1 LNQGSFQRT
10 TLFSRK
16 KSKEIITI
24 KASKFRRAMSVIT
37 PQVCNNLSAAGK
49 PVAKRIIAVAPNIL
63 PRIFNENY
71 SSGRNSH
78 TNVNVQ
84 TGSGY

>member
-1 LNQGSFQRT
+1 M
-10 TLFSRK
+10 
-16 KSKEIITI
+16 E
-24 KASKFRRAMSVIT
+24 MSVII

-49 PVAKRIIAVAPNIL
+49 PAANKIIAVTPNIL
-63 PRIFNENY
+63 PRIFNENH

-84 TGSGY
+84 TGSSS